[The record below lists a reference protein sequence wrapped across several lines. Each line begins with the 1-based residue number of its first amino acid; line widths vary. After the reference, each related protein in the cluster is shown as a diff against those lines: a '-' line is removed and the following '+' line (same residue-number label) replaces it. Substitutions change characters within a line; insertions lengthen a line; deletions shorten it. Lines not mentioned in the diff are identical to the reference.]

1 MRIEQIKQFIE
12 VAASESI
19 NATAQQRYISQ
30 QGLSDSLKRMEQELG
45 IALLKKDKTGAFIF
59 NTGRQR
65 PSGIFPRHCRQL
77 PKN

>member
-45 IALLKKDKTGAFIF
+45 IALLKKRQNRRIF